1 MWHLTS
7 SETVEST
14 TYLALHFSWY
24 SPTYCRHKPHHLL
37 LFSTCSRTPQDV
49 FCKAAFNLL
58 ILTLQLLAVTAWL
71 RCPTLHLPLLTQK
84 VSAAHFLQSL
94 WLAELLSS
102 VPTALLSLWSWRWQA
117 ALQCHHPALSGL
129 PDASHL
135 IPWTCARPVF
145 LRALNFLLLWTVLKS
160 QSLPLRPGTSEDWV

>member
-14 TYLALHFSWY
+14 TYLALHSSWY
-24 SPTYCRHKPHHLL
+24 SPTYYRHKPHHLL

-84 VSAAHFLQSL
+84 VSAAHFSSHSDWQNYSPVYQ
-94 WLAELLSS
+94 LLSS
-102 VPTALLSLWSWRWQA
+102 VCGHEDGKQPCNVITQLSQDFQMHPIW
-117 ALQCHHPALSGL
+117 CHGL
-129 PDASHL
+129 VHGQFS
-135 IPWTCARPVF
+135 
-145 LRALNFLLLWTVLKS
+145 
-160 QSLPLRPGTSEDWV
+160 